1 MLWLALMPYLA
12 NNSSEIRDVFD
23 HNETVSKAYKELV
36 EGVIA
41 ELPKEAQKQGFLFCD
56 SIYYTANRIGA
67 PMEIE
72 VPDRRA
78 DGDRGQRSGSRR
90 ISHGSERDR
99 EGRV

>member
-1 MLWLALMPYLA
+1 M
-12 NNSSEIRDVFD
+12 FD

-72 VPDRRA
+72 VNVPGAGVFPTVPNVIEKGVYKPEDVLVGKFFTKMKSLRKR
-78 DGDRGQRSGSRR
+78 
-90 ISHGSERDR
+90 
-99 EGRV
+99 